1 MNRLA
6 LHESAAA
13 ALDPADL
20 VALAKEAR
28 FDSVGLRVAHTSRA
42 DHWVKGAAAPDLL
55 EMIDRLLALRVS
67 VLDVGRIDLGA
78 DDEPTQRGV
87 LDLAGR
93 LGARYVT
100 VSAAADLS
108 ADEIAEQFAGLVAR
122 ADAYQLVP
130 LWAVRP
136 GTAIDTTAAA
146 LAINRRVGGGTVL
159 DVDLTVPAAD
169 IDEAVVDAGN
179 HLGYLR
185 LHAEQLDELAEDSAA
200 SLLATVP
207 VHIPIAVGTAQ
218 PAPPTA
224 GLERR
229 ARRWAAL
236 IDAMLEHPRS
246 REHRLAAES

>member
-1 MNRLA
+1 M
-6 LHESAAA
+6 HESAAQ
-13 ALDPADL
+13 ALDPAGL
-20 VALAKEAR
+20 VALAKDAG

-67 VLDVGRIDLGA
+67 VLDVGRIELGA
-78 DDEPTQRGV
+78 DDEPAQRGV

-100 VSAAADLS
+100 VSAAAGVRS
-108 ADEIAEQFAGLVAR
+108 DEIAEQFAGLVAR

-136 GTAIDTTAAA
+136 DTAIGTTAAA
-146 LAINRRVGGGTVL
+146 LAVNRRVGGGTVL
-159 DVDLTVPAAD
+159 DVDVTVPAGE

-179 HLGYLR
+179 RLGYLR

-207 VHIPIAVGTAQ
+207 VHVPIAVGTAES
-218 PAPPTA
+218 APPSA
-224 GLERR
+224 GLDGR
-229 ARRWAAL
+229 ARRWVPL